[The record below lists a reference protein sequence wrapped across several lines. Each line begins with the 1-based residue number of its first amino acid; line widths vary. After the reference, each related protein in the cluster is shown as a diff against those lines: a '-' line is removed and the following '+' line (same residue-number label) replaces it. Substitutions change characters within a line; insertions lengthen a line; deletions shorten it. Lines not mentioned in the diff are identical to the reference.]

1 MISSI
6 QYNVR
11 GSELV
16 PSSILTASLSV
27 VNVDKHR
34 LERLL
39 FIEQN
44 YTDIIAAGVMAKIK
58 SEAVA
63 KINETKE
70 TVLRSP

>member
-44 YTDIIAAGVMAKIK
+44 YTDIIAAGVMSKIK
-58 SEAVA
+58 SEASA
-63 KINETKE
+63 KTNEIKE
-70 TVLRSP
+70 TVLRST

>member
-6 QYNVR
+6 QCNVR

-16 PSSILTASLSV
+16 PSSILAASLSV

-44 YTDIIAAGVMAKIK
+44 YTDIIAAGVMSKIK

-63 KINETKE
+63 KMNETKE